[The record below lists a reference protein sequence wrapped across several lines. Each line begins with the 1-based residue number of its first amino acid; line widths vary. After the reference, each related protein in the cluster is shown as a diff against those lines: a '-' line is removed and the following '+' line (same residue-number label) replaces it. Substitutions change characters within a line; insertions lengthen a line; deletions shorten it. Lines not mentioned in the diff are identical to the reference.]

1 MMVSDFLS
9 ANPNTHSLLY
19 RLFASEIGLLSV
31 AHPTVQFDALVHAYA
46 PLKQAALAG
55 VGDATTVS
63 LVMADYSTRDISL
76 SGRDEAHLF
85 IELYKGLELFT
96 GGTAFADE
104 YSQSVTLVQLV
115 YPLTA
120 KAIEAVPEF
129 ADAVA
134 AQLAHH
140 MGQYGDAVRERV
152 LRDLSQKFR
161 FSSEFLARF
170 APGKHSAPTTEVT
183 S

>member
-1 MMVSDFLS
+1 MTVSDFIS
-9 ANPNTHSLLY
+9 GNPNTHTLLY
-19 RLFASEIGLLSV
+19 RLFASEVGLLSV
-31 AHPTVQFDALVHAYA
+31 AHPTAQFDALVHAYA

-55 VGDATTVS
+55 VGETTAVS
-63 LVMADYSTRDISL
+63 LVMADYSTRDISI

-104 YSQSVTLVQLV
+104 YSQTVTLSQLV
-115 YPLTA
+115 YPMAA
-120 KAIEAVPEF
+120 KTIEALPEF

-134 AQLAHH
+134 QQLQEH
-140 MGQYGDAVRERV
+140 MAQYGAAVRTRV

-161 FSSEFLARF
+161 FSPEFLARF
-170 APGKHSAPTTEVT
+170 ESGKPTTSTDEV
-183 S
+183 SS